1 MRPIRVED
9 ADSSSD
15 ANLSGSDA
23 ECELRNV
30 FVAATSDRPTKFGDQ
45 RATTYEN
52 RQDYSPD
59 RVAFEKACTHCGSK
73 RQDDRGCWQRLTCQ
87 KCGKQHPSDKCFYV
101 FAACGEMHEN
111 EKCPMEEFYN
121 LICKW
126 YVPTKHAGMFSP
138 KVEEMLNQDARQVGI
153 WHEPTF

>member
-1 MRPIRVED
+1 MEETLRAYQRMEYRQTQSLMGSNKLRPRSAPTASPKPAKPARAMRPIHVED

-23 ECELRNV
+23 ERELRNV

-87 KCGKQHPSDKCFYV
+87 KCGRKGHTI
-101 FAACGEMHEN
+101 G
-111 EKCPMEEFYN
+111 
-121 LICKW
+121 
-126 YVPTKHAGMFSP
+126 
-138 KVEEMLNQDARQVGI
+138 QVI
-153 WHEPTF
+153 LCVCSLWRDT